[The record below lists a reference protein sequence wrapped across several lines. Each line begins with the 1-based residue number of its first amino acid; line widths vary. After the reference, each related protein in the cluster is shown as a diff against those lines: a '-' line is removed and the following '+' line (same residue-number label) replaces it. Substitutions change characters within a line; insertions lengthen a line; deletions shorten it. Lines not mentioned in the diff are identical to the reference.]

1 MKVSQNYKSFV
12 KARGEYEKLKTSEK
26 ILPLKEFEELGKYF
40 GKRGT
45 PLARKLRSQKAKEEY
60 NKALKAYNKRFGT
73 GGKKRLEKEV
83 KAQEE
88 KLTKQYA
95 KNFPE
100 RTQKTTRFQA
110 LAKSEMIKRKQ
121 AVLAFTSESTK
132 ALRDKLNVGS
142 GTIQYLAV
150 EKGYTQKMIDRYL
163 ENLNREY
170 DLLSPTAKK
179 LADADTLNKALR
191 DLSDY
196 YGDNM
201 SDALAGYLYGADIGR
216 EDETLQAIHF
226 YTQAKE
232 EYGDKIDFNK
242 YTIEDFI
249 KEFDKNYYY
258 WETKNF
264 EELIESKLESED
276 N

>member
-1 MKVSQNYKSFV
+1 MKVSQSYSSFSN
-12 KARGEYEKLKTSEK
+12 ARKYYEILVADNKL
-26 ILPLKEFEELGKYF
+26 LPLKEFEDLNKYF
-40 GKRGT
+40 GKKGK
-45 PLARKLRSQKAKEEY
+45 PLKSKLRSEKAKQEF

-83 KAQEE
+83 RAQEE
-88 KLTKQYA
+88 KLEKQFT

-100 RTQKTTRFQA
+100 RTKKTTRFQA

-179 LADADTLNKALR
+179 LADVDTLNKAIR

-201 SDALAGYLYGADIGR
+201 SDALAGYLYGVDIGR

-232 EYGDKIDFNK
+232 EYGDRIDFNK

-249 KEFDKNYYY
+249 KEFDENYYY

-264 EELIESKLESED
+264 EELMESKTESEE

>member
-1 MKVSQNYKSFV
+1 MKVSQSYKSFV
-12 KARGEYEKLKTSEK
+12 KARGEYEKLKASEK
-26 ILPLKEFEELGKYF
+26 LLPLKEFEELGKYF
-40 GKRGT
+40 GKKGT
-45 PLARKLRSQKAKEEY
+45 PLAKKLRSEKAKEEF

-88 KLTKQYA
+88 KLEKQFTK
-95 KNFPE
+95 KFPE
-100 RTQKTTRFQA
+100 RTRKTSRFQM
-110 LAKSEMIKRKQ
+110 LAKAEMQKRKQ
-121 AVLAFTSESTK
+121 AALAFTSESTK

-163 ENLNREY
+163 ENLQREY
-170 DLLSPTAKK
+170 DLLSPAAKK
-179 LADADTLNKALR
+179 LADVDALNKAIR
-191 DLSDY
+191 DLSTY
-196 YGDNM
+196 YGDDT
-201 SDALAGYLYGADIGR
+201 SGALAGYLYGMDIGR
-216 EDETLQAIHF
+216 EDEVLQAIHF
-226 YTQAKE
+226 YTQARE

-249 KEFDKNYYY
+249 KEFDANYYY

-264 EELIESKLESED
+264 EELIESKMESEE
-276 N
+276 